1 MNSTTQSDYGLQ
13 VIEWRHLDKYSLS
26 TYIFTSSCSIRFL
39 TYPFNFVKSR
49 LQLQKQNTVYKGV
62 RHALVHVVRNE
73 GLRGVYRGFL
83 MTVPQNIAPLIYCN
97 AYEKTR
103 ESLKF
108 HLGLSSDKLVSSL
121 AGGTASLLTQII
133 FVPTDI
139 TSQYMI
145 IYNNPSAFIGEPH
158 HAAVLNYI
166 HQNKAKFSSR
176 PALQILRALYHV
188 DGYRGF
194 FRGYIVSTAL
204 GMSAGSIFWTVYY
217 TCLESIRW
225 CRRKFLHSL
234 LGYDK
239 DGHPYL
245 LLDQGAAA
253 AISSMVSTT
262 LTNPLEILRLR
273 AQVQRASYPNTI
285 KTMWFDERYK
295 IITKGLLPRMIN
307 SCIYAT
313 ATMMVY
319 ETLKKV
325 CVLPEYQGQVIW

>member
-1 MNSTTQSDYGLQ
+1 MNPTAQSNYGLEI
-13 VIEWRHLDKYSLS
+13 IEWRHLDKYSLS

-39 TYPFNFVKSR
+39 IYPFNFVKSR
-49 LQLQKQNTVYKGV
+49 LQLQKQNTVYRGV
-62 RHALVHVVRNE
+62 RHALVHIIQNE
-73 GLRGVYRGFL
+73 GLRGLYRGYL
-83 MTVPQNIAPLIYCN
+83 MTVPQNVAPLIYCN

-121 AGGTASLLTQII
+121 AGGTVSLLTQII

-166 HQNKAKFSSR
+166 HRNKAKLSSR
-176 PALQILRALYHV
+176 PAFQILSALYHV

-194 FRGYIVSTAL
+194 FRGYIASTAL
-204 GMSAGSIFWTVYY
+204 GISAGSLFWTVYY

-245 LLDQGAAA
+245 LLDQGVAAA
-253 AISSMVSTT
+253 TSSIVATA

-273 AQVQRASYPNTI
+273 AQVQRASYAGTI
-285 KTMWFDERYK
+285 KTMWFDEKYR

-307 SCIYAT
+307 SCIYTT

-325 CVLPEYQGQVIW
+325 CVLPEYQGRVIW

>member
-1 MNSTTQSDYGLQ
+1 MDRTAQSDCELQ

-62 RHALVHVVRNE
+62 RHALVHIIRNE
-73 GLRGVYRGFL
+73 GLRGLYRGFL
-83 MTVPQNIAPLIYCN
+83 MTVPQNVAPLIYCN

-108 HLGLSSDKLVSSL
+108 HLGLSSDKLVSPL
-121 AGGTASLLTQII
+121 AGSTVSLLTQII

-158 HAAVLNYI
+158 HAAVLNYVY
-166 HQNKAKFSSR
+166 QNKAKLSSIH
-176 PALQILRALYHV
+176 AFQIFRALYHV

-194 FRGYIVSTAL
+194 FRGYIASAAL
-204 GMSAGSIFWTVYY
+204 GMSVGSIFWTVYY
-217 TCLESIRW
+217 TCLEGIRW
-225 CRRKFLHSL
+225 CRRKFLHNL

-245 LLDQGAAA
+245 LLDQGVAAA
-253 AISSMVSTT
+253 TSSIVAAT

-273 AQVQRASYPNTI
+273 VQVQRTSYPI
-285 KTMWFDERYK
+285 TMKRMWSDERYR

-307 SCIYAT
+307 SCICTT

>member
-1 MNSTTQSDYGLQ
+1 MNPAAQSDYGLQ

-62 RHALVHVVRNE
+62 RHALVDIIRSE
-73 GLRGVYRGFL
+73 GLRGLYRGFL
-83 MTVPQNIAPLIYCN
+83 MTVPQNLAPLIYCN

-121 AGGTASLLTQII
+121 AGGTVSLLTQII

-145 IYNNPSAFIGEPH
+145 IYNNPSAFIGKSH

-166 HQNKAKFSSR
+166 QENKAKLSSR
-176 PALQILRALYHV
+176 PTFQVLGALYHV

-194 FRGYIVSTAL
+194 FRGYVASTAL
-204 GMSAGSIFWTVYY
+204 GMSAGSIFWIVYY

-245 LLDQGAAA
+245 LLDQGVAAA
-253 AISSMVSTT
+253 TSSIVAAT

-273 AQVQRASYPNTI
+273 AQVQRASYPATI
-285 KTMWFDERYK
+285 KTMWFDEKYR

-307 SCIYAT
+307 SCIYTT
-313 ATMMVY
+313 ATMIIY